1 MNDVMTPLA
10 KDKEERSA
18 ESINSA
24 PNDGDVTAKEGWYA
38 HVIEL
43 RRRLITSVAVLMLG
57 MGGCY
62 HFSDEI
68 FAVLIMPLQHAMNS
82 EYDTQRLIYTSLTEA
97 FFTTVKLSFFSAL
110 FIAMPFFLMQL
121 WLFIAPGLYKNEKR
135 IFLPLMA
142 MTPILFLCGAA
153 VVYFFVIPMAWP
165 FFLGFQTMASETSL
179 PIQLEAR
186 ISDYLSLIITLI
198 FAFGLCFQLPVLLM
212 LLGRVGVVTPQ
223 FLRSKRKYAIV
234 LAFVF
239 GAFLTPPDVISQIGL
254 ALPVMILYELSI
266 WLVAMTQSS
275 RDKEAS

>member
-1 MNDVMTPLA
+1 MSDFMTPNA
-10 KDKEERSA
+10 A
-18 ESINSA
+18 N
-24 PNDGDVTAKEGWYA
+24 NEGWYA

-43 RRRLITSVAVLMLG
+43 RRRLMQSVVVLMIG
-57 MGGCY
+57 MGACY
-62 HFSDEI
+62 HFADQI
-68 FAVLIMPLQHAMNS
+68 FAFLITPLQAAMDG
-82 EYDTQRLIYTSLTEA
+82 EQDTQRLIYTSLTEA

-121 WLFIAPGLYKNEKR
+121 WLFIAPGLYKNEKK

-153 VVYFFVIPMAWP
+153 VVYYFIIPMAWP
-165 FFLGFQTMASETSL
+165 FFLGFQTSASETAL

-212 LLGRVGVVTPQ
+212 LLGRVGLVTPK

-254 ALPVMILYELSI
+254 AVPVMLLYELSI
-266 WLVAMTQSS
+266 WLVVMTNKSKEKEQSQS
-275 RDKEAS
+275 GKEADA